1 MFKNTKA
8 FSGFSVDDLQ
18 KAKQFYSQILG
29 LEISESNGLLEL
41 HISGWTNILI
51 YPKVNHTPATFT
63 VLNFPVSN
71 LEQTMDE
78 LIKRGVHFEIYH
90 EDNLKTN
97 EKGVCLS
104 DEGPK
109 IAWFKDPAGN
119 VLSVLEG
126 K

>member
-8 FSGFSVDDLQ
+8 FSGFSVDELQ

-29 LEISESNGLLEL
+29 LEISESNDFSNFRSAAGQQTL
-41 HISGWTNILI
+41 LI

-63 VLNFPVSN
+63 VLNFPVNN

-78 LIKRGVHFEIYH
+78 LINRGVHFEIYH

-109 IAWFKDPAGN
+109 SRG
-119 VLSVLEG
+119 L
-126 K
+126 